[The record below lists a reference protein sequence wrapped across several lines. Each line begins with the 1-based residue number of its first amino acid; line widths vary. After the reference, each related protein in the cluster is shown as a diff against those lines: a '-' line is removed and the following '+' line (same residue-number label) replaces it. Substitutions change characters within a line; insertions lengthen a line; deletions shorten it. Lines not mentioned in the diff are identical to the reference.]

1 MGKKVQTATTIYGGF
16 PSIWTLFR
24 DMDLKLV
31 MSIYKVSSSYIVCMI
46 REKAER
52 PQGGGVVV
60 NENATDETFS
70 YEECKIEF
78 HFSKNSSYL

>member
-16 PSIWTLFR
+16 TSIWTLFR

-52 PQGGGVVV
+52 PGGGVV
-60 NENATDETFS
+60 NENATDET